1 MKLVPDVVSA
11 AVSAD
16 SAVYTLDITRD
27 LIAFDG
33 HYPGNPIL
41 PGVVQVD
48 WAMRFA
54 REAFAGSPQRVD
66 WSGFSGIEQLKFH
79 KIITPGERLEL
90 HLTWDAAA
98 GKLAFSFEGEGE
110 RKSAGQVRVQP
121 R

>member
-1 MKLVPDVVSA
+1 MKLVPDVVSSRVGA
-11 AVSAD
+11 Y
-16 SAVYTLDITRD
+16 SAVYALDIAAD
-27 LIAFDG
+27 LHAFEG

-54 REAFAGSPQRVD
+54 REAFAGSIAPVD
-66 WSGFSGIEQLKFH
+66 WAAFSGIEQLKFH

-90 HLTWDAAA
+90 KLDWDAAA
-98 GKLAFSFEGEGE
+98 GKLAFSFEADGE
-110 RKSAGQVRVQP
+110 RKSAGQIKVKP

>member
-1 MKLVPDVVSA
+1 MKLVPDVVSSR
-11 AVSAD
+11 VTAD
-16 SAVYTLDITRD
+16 SAVYALDIAPD
-27 LIAFDG
+27 LHAFEG

-54 REAFAGSPQRVD
+54 RHAFAGSAAPVD
-66 WSGFSGIEQLKFH
+66 WSGFSGVEQLKFH

-90 HLTWDAAA
+90 RLTWNAAA
-98 GKLAFSFEGEGE
+98 GKLGFSFESAAEL
-110 RKSAGQVRVQP
+110 KSAGQIRVRP